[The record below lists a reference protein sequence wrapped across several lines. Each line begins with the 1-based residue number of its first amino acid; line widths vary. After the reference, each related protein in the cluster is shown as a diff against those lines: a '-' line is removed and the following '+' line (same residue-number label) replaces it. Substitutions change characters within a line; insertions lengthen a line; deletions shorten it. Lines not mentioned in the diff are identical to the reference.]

1 MNREIGSKAIVTKA
15 GSHEF
20 EIGEVVVFDGICD
33 DILDSPYV
41 KFTNLDGSDYWYLE
55 KHEFEYIDMSV
66 SKDFNLEGS
75 LKDIL
80 DGQLVILRNG
90 PPAKITQDL
99 REFVNDLECKYP
111 LVGYI
116 VTEKEVIVMNW
127 TLNGLCNSPSE
138 DYDIIGLDCS
148 LEYPENMWNIIDP
161 KWIYAAVDEDGESWF
176 FTERPTKSIHHSIG
190 YWEPDGNGDCAQNN
204 IIPVT
209 ALNWETS
216 LTKRV

>member
-90 PPAKITQDL
+90 PPAKNHTRLARI
-99 REFVNDLECKYP
+99 C
-111 LVGYI
+111 
-116 VTEKEVIVMNW
+116 
-127 TLNGLCNSPSE
+127 
-138 DYDIIGLDCS
+138 
-148 LEYPENMWNIIDP
+148 
-161 KWIYAAVDEDGESWF
+161 
-176 FTERPTKSIHHSIG
+176 
-190 YWEPDGNGDCAQNN
+190 
-204 IIPVT
+204 
-209 ALNWETS
+209 
-216 LTKRV
+216 